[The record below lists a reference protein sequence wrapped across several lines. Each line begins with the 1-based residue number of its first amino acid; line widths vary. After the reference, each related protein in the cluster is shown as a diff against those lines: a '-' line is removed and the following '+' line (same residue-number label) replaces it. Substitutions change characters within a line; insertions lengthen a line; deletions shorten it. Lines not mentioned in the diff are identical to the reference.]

1 MGEPY
6 SDGGKK
12 IAGLALEQIQ
22 RSPEADL
29 LEKLYF
35 RLLENDQLH
44 SRESPPSKQ
53 QFQATKTGKFN
64 KIFKII
70 LSE

>member
-22 RSPEADL
+22 KSPEADL
-29 LEKLYF
+29 LDKLYL
-35 RLLENDQLH
+35 RLLVNDQLLP
-44 SRESPPSKQ
+44 SESPPSKQ
-53 QFQATKTGKFN
+53 QLPATKTGKLN